1 MASLKNK
8 IENALNEGRIL
19 ILGGQVLVGAGF
31 RSVFAD
37 GFDKLPHNTQ
47 VVHVGSLWLM
57 TITLGV
63 LLVPAG
69 YHFIVESGEN
79 TRSFHELVTSI
90 LKWSLLPFALGLG
103 VNAFVVGE
111 RVMSATMGTI
121 GAAAV
126 ILLAV
131 CMWYVFSSAK
141 KRTQVDSVAK
151 EDPIMLSEKIKEV
164 LIEAR
169 MVLPGAQALLGF
181 QLANTLASSFDR
193 LHWTAQWMHFASLMC
208 ITLSIIFLMAPA
220 AYHRI
225 AEHGDDSLEFYNL
238 AGWLLL
244 WGMFWLGLGISA
256 DLWVIARKIS
266 GSVVFST
273 SISMATLMFLYGVWF
288 VYSVQKRRQKVH

>member
-1 MASLKNK
+1 MRVQALGERKCTSVRGTELNSDHLHWSMTSLKNK
-8 IENALNEGRIL
+8 IEIALNEGRIL
-19 ILGGQVLVGAGF
+19 ILGGQVLIGAGF

-37 GFDKLPHNTQ
+37 GFDNLPHKTQ

-69 YHFIVESGEN
+69 YHFIVEGGEN

-103 VNAFVVGE
+103 VNAFVIGE
-111 RVMSATMGTI
+111 RVMSATIGSI

-126 ILLAV
+126 TLLAV
-131 CMWYVFSSAK
+131 YMWYIFSSAK
-141 KRTQVDSVAK
+141 KGRQVDPVSK
-151 EDPIMLSEKIKEV
+151 EDPITLPDKIKEV

-193 LHWTAQWMHFASLMC
+193 LPRTAQWIHFASLIC
-208 ITLSIIFLMAPA
+208 IILSIIFLMAPA

-225 AEHGDDSLEFYNL
+225 AEHGEDSLEFYNL
-238 AGWLLL
+238 AGWLL
-244 WGMFWLGLGISA
+244 
-256 DLWVIARKIS
+256 
-266 GSVVFST
+266 
-273 SISMATLMFLYGVWF
+273 
-288 VYSVQKRRQKVH
+288 

>member
-1 MASLKNK
+1 
-8 IENALNEGRIL
+8 
-19 ILGGQVLVGAGF
+19 
-31 RSVFAD
+31 
-37 GFDKLPHNTQ
+37 
-47 VVHVGSLWLM
+47 
-57 TITLGV
+57 
-63 LLVPAG
+63 
-69 YHFIVESGEN
+69 
-79 TRSFHELVTSI
+79 
-90 LKWSLLPFALGLG
+90 
-103 VNAFVVGE
+103 
-111 RVMSATMGTI
+111 
-121 GAAAV
+121 
-126 ILLAV
+126 
-131 CMWYVFSSAK
+131 
-141 KRTQVDSVAK
+141 
-151 EDPIMLSEKIKEV
+151 MLSEKIKEV

-288 VYSVQKRRQKVH
+288 VYSAQKRRQKVH